1 MVKKLLH
8 FKTKKMNRIIDRI
21 SIVATA
27 IVLLASCGKEVKN
40 EPVNTDKTA
49 PAEVTNVQVENRPG
63 KAKITYTVP
72 ADKNLLYVKAEFI
85 PTYGKPS
92 ESKASYY
99 VDSLITDGFAD
110 TLEHE
115 VKLYSV
121 SRSGVQS
128 QPVIV
133 KIKPLESPIF
143 DVLRS
148 LQAVNAF
155 GGFNITAS
163 NPTGGDISIIV
174 LTKNVFKEYEANNDW
189 SVFTNEKNILTKI
202 RGMDT
207 VTVRI
212 GFLVKDRWGNRTDT
226 VYKDVTPIYE
236 MQFSPANFKA
246 MTLPGDAPQVTNGS
260 KLEYAWDN
268 RLGWPYTSFTDQ
280 SKGGNTPHII
290 TFDLGI
296 TAKLSR
302 VWIRPYPEGSKWY
315 FLTTMKRFEIW
326 GATNPSASGAL
337 DNTWTLLGSYEVVKP
352 SGLPIGQDNALD
364 QSTASAGFNWDID
377 LNAPK
382 VRFLRVRCLEN
393 FGGGTAQSIN
403 EIKVYGDNR

>member
-1 MVKKLLH
+1 
-8 FKTKKMNRIIDRI
+8 MNKIINNI
-21 SIVATA
+21 LIAAIA

-40 EPVNTDKTA
+40 EPVDTDKTA
-49 PAEVTNVQVENRPG
+49 PAAVTNVQVENRPG
-63 KAKITYTVP
+63 KAKITYAVP
-72 ADKNLLYVKAEFI
+72 GDKNLLYVKAEFI

-99 VDSLITDGFAD
+99 VDSLIVDGFAD

-121 SRSGVQS
+121 SRSGAQS

-143 DVLRS
+143 KVLRS
-148 LQAVNAF
+148 LEAVNAF
-155 GGFNITAS
+155 GGFNIAAS
-163 NPTGGDISIIV
+163 NPTGGDISIVV

-212 GFLVKDRWGNRTDT
+212 GFLVKDRWGNSTDT
-226 VYKDVTPIYE
+226 VYKEVTPIYE
-236 MQFSPANFKA
+236 VQFNPSNFKA
-246 MTLPGDAPQVTNGS
+246 VALPGDAPQVTNGS

-280 SKGGNTPHII
+280 SKGGNTPHTI
-290 TFDLGI
+290 TFDLGV
-296 TAKLSR
+296 TVKLSR
-302 VWIRPYPEGSKWY
+302 VWIRPYPEGSRWY
-315 FLTTMKRFEIW
+315 YLTTMRRFEIW

-337 DNTWTLLGSYEVVKP
+337 DNTWTLLGTYEVVKP
-352 SGLPIGQDNALD
+352 SGLPTGTDNALD
-364 QSTASAGFNWDID
+364 QSTASAGFNWDVD

-382 VRFLRVRCLEN
+382 VKFLRVRCLEN
-393 FGGGTAQSIN
+393 FAGGTAQSIN

>member
-1 MVKKLLH
+1 
-8 FKTKKMNRIIDRI
+8 MNRIINRSLI
-21 SIVATA
+21 AVTTML
-27 IVLLASCGKEVKN
+27 LLASCGKKVEN

-49 PAEVTNVQVENRPG
+49 PAGVTNVQVENRPG
-63 KAKITYTVP
+63 KAKITYAVP

-85 PTYGKPS
+85 TTSGKTS

-99 VDSLITDGFAD
+99 VDSLIVDGFAD

-115 VKLYSV
+115 VKLYSI

-133 KIKPLESPIF
+133 KIKPLEAPIF
-143 DVLRS
+143 AVLRS

-155 GGFNITAS
+155 GGFNIVAG

-174 LTKNVFKEYEANNDW
+174 LTKNVFKEYEANNNW
-189 SVFTNEKNILTKI
+189 SVFTNEKNIMTKV

-207 VTVRI
+207 VTVSI
-212 GFLVKDRWGNRTDT
+212 GFFVRDRWGNSTDT

-236 MQFSPANFKA
+236 VQLNPSNFKA
-246 MTLPGDAPQVTNGS
+246 LPLPGDAPQVTNGA
-260 KLEYAWDN
+260 KLEFAWDN
-268 RLGWPYTSFTDQ
+268 RLGWPNTSFTDQ
-280 SKGGNTPHII
+280 SKGGTGPHII
-290 TFDLGI
+290 SFDLGA

-302 VWIRPYPEGSKWY
+302 VWIRPYPEGARWY
-315 FLTTMKRFEIW
+315 YLTTMKRFEIW
-326 GATNPSASGAL
+326 GATNPSATGAL

-352 SGLPIGQDNALD
+352 SALPYGTDNALD
-364 QSTASAGFNWDID
+364 QATASAGFNWDID

-382 VRFLRVRCLEN
+382 VKFLRVRCLEN
-393 FGGGTAQSIN
+393 FAGGTAQSIN